1 MMHNWFYFREWHHSP
16 WCWDSP
22 WFISSWDYFNSG
34 QNLCWGKIFIELY
47 VFLMKD
53 CISTIIFT
61 SMCTFFLL
69 CTWLVINQF
78 SIQCLSIVL
87 QAEKVFNQDLYYK
100 RTVKYVGE
108 PMTHLESIAS
118 SAVRSICFSYFN
130 LCLMFAWETFF
141 CLSMSYHNHELS
153 WHWFFC
159 LNYHKLLFQV
169 RAAIKVKA
177 SVIICFTSSGR
188 AARYIQMNIACTG
201 L

>member
-1 MMHNWFYFREWHHSP
+1 MVHLERTVQS
-16 WCWDSP
+16 WCTID
-22 WFISSWDYFNSG
+22 FTSG
-34 QNLCWGKIFIELY
+34 SDAILLGAETLRGLY
-47 VFLMKD
+47 PVET
-53 CISTIIFT
+53 ISTVGRI
-61 SMCTFFLL
+61 CAEVKFLL
-69 CTWLVINQF
+69 TCMFSWWRIAFQQLSLLLCVLFFCFSPGLSLINLVYQF

-153 WHWFFC
+153 WHWFF
-159 LNYHKLLFQV
+159 LSKLP
-169 RAAIKVKA
+169 
-177 SVIICFTSSGR
+177 
-188 AARYIQMNIACTG
+188 
-201 L
+201 